1 MKLDARGL
9 SCPEPVIRTKTA
21 VEKENPSSICVV
33 VDNQASQENVQRF
46 LESQGFKTAL
56 SKQGDDF
63 SILGDREKMPENAPA
78 APPEDSDEAPEKIL
92 VFCSTD
98 RLGYGDDDLGKKLMI
113 SFIKTVNEMGK
124 DLWKLVLVNNGVK
137 LAIEGSEVLA
147 DLQAL
152 EKDGVSI
159 MVCGT
164 CLTHFELME
173 QKRVG
178 ETTNMLD
185 IVTAMHLA
193 GKVIKM

>member
-21 VEKENPSSICVV
+21 VESQSPASISVV

-56 SKQGDDF
+56 SKEGDDF
-63 SILGDREKMPENAPA
+63 FVLGDREKMPDTTPSA
-78 APPEDSDEAPEKIL
+78 ADEDPEETPEKIL

-98 RLGYGDDDLGKKLMI
+98 RIGFGDDELGKKLMI
-113 SFIKTVNEMGK
+113 SFIKTLNEMGT

-137 LAIEGSEVLA
+137 LSIEGSEVLA
-147 DLQAL
+147 EIQAL
-152 EKDGVSI
+152 EKAGVSV

-164 CLTHFELME
+164 CLTHFDLME

>member
-1 MKLDARGL
+1 MELDARGL
-9 SCPEPVIRTKTA
+9 NCPEPVIRTKTA
-21 VEKENPSSICVV
+21 VEKEKPAAVSVV
-33 VDNQASQENVQRF
+33 VDNLASQENVQRF
-46 LESQGFKTAL
+46 LESQGFNTSL
-56 SKQGDDF
+56 SNKGQDF
-63 SILGDREKMPENAPA
+63 FVFGDREKIPETIPSAVK
-78 APPEDSDEAPEKIL
+78 EEGEEAPEKIL
-92 VFCSTD
+92 VLCSTD
-98 RLGYGDDDLGKKLMI
+98 RMGYGDDDLGKKLMI

-137 LAIEGSEVLA
+137 LAIEGSDVLA
-147 DLQAL
+147 DIQAL

-164 CLTHFELME
+164 CLTHFDLME
-173 QKRVG
+173 EKRVG